1 LRTLRVEALAAG
13 KDPMAEKKAKRKAA
27 ISKTAAL
34 EVVNPLRE
42 VSLNWVKQWKASK
55 DKRHVLYIEGR
66 LNDDIISRLGDRPI
80 DDRPI
85 DEIQPPEIVEMI
97 LAIEARGAED
107 VARRARALG
116 NLRLGFTKNVH
127 RVEGCSC

>member
-80 DDRPI
+80 D
-85 DEIQPPEIVEMI
+85 EIQPPEIVEMI

>member
-1 LRTLRVEALAAG
+1 
-13 KDPMAEKKAKRKAA
+13 MAEKKAKRKAA

-42 VSLNWVKQWKASK
+42 VSLNWVKQWKVSK

-66 LNDDIISRLGDRPI
+66 LNDDIISRLG
-80 DDRPI
+80 DRPI